1 MRFSLYCQYAV
12 LNKNHPENVK
22 PDREKN
28 VCVSVANNNNNKNRI
43 NNRNQLNGII
53 CGGCQSGINAANS
66 AWHCYE

>member
-1 MRFSLYCQYAV
+1 M
-12 LNKNHPENVK
+12 LNQIEK
-22 PDREKN
+22 KN